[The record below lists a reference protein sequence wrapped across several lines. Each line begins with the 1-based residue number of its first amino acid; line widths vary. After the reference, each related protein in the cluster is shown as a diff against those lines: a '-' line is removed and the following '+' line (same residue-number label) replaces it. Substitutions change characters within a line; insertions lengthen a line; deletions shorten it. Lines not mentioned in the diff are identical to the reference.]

1 MLNHLHD
8 KLLVSR
14 QTELQDAKVDRG
26 SQVVRVGDEA
36 ELPGDH
42 HHQDDGGHGDH
53 RHHDGYDG
61 GHGDDEDDGCPC
73 LT

>member
-1 MLNHLHD
+1 MMILNHLHD

-14 QTELQDAKVDRG
+14 QAEPQDAKVDRG

-42 HHQDDGGHGDH
+42 HDHDDGG
-53 RHHDGYDG
+53 DG
-61 GHGDDEDDGCPC
+61 GDEGDG
-73 LT
+73 LTKSRIACKKGLKQM

>member
-14 QTELQDAKVDRG
+14 QTELQDAKVDCG

-42 HHQDDGGHGDH
+42 HHHDDGG
-53 RHHDGYDG
+53 DG
-61 GHGDDEDDGCPC
+61 GDEGDG
-73 LT
+73 LTKSRIACEKGLKQM